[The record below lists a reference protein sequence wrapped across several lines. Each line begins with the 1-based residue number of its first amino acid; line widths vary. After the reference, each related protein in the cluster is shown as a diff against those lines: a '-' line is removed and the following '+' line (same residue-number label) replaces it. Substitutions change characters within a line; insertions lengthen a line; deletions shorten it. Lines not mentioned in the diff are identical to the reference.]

1 MKRLLCVLLCTLL
14 LVSCSSAAATAGQD
28 DGRIK
33 IMATLF
39 PQYDFARN
47 IAGDRADVTLL
58 LPPGTEAH
66 TFEPRPS
73 DIAAISGCDLFLYTG
88 DEMEPWAATLLDTG
102 EAPNAVDLSAGI
114 DMTASEEVDILE
126 HAHESG
132 EHESEHESEHA
143 GHHHVVDPHIWTSP
157 ANAIIMVREI
167 ADALAALDP
176 EGESVYR
183 ANADAYI
190 AELNALDEELFDI
203 AANGS
208 RTEIVFGGRFAFHYF
223 AERYGLTCLAAYD
236 SCSEES
242 EPSAGAVA
250 ALIDEIEDEGLPV
263 IYYEE
268 MTNPRVADTV
278 ADETGAEPLLLH
290 SCHNLSR
297 DETERGETY
306 LSLMHQNAENLRRGL
321 S

>member
-1 MKRLLCVLLCTLL
+1 MKRLLCVLLCTFL
-14 LVSCSSAAATAGQD
+14 LVSCSSSAVTAEQD

-73 DIAAISGCDLFLYTG
+73 DIAAISRCDLFLYTG
-88 DEMEPWAATLLDTG
+88 DEMEPWAATLLDTD
-102 EAPNAVDLSAGI
+102 EAPNAVDLSEGI

-167 ADALAALDP
+167 TDALAALDP
-176 EGESVYR
+176 GGESVYR

-203 AANGS
+203 VANGK

-250 ALIDEIEDEGLPV
+250 ALIDEIRDEGLPV